1 VSVRSYPVPDGLDGQ
16 RLDQALSRMLGISR
30 TRAAALVDRA
40 LVTVDGELVPR
51 SARVLTD
58 QTLTVEDPEAAPA
71 VRPLVDL
78 PVLHADADIIVV
90 DKPVGM
96 AAHASPGWEGPT
108 VVDALAQAGYQIAQV
123 GPEERYGIVHRL
135 DVGTSGV
142 MVVAK
147 SARAY
152 TALKRAFKSR
162 EVLKVYHALVQGHPD
177 PASGTI
183 DAPIGRDPR
192 HAHRFAVTADGRPSV
207 THYETLESHRY
218 ASLLEITLET
228 GRTHQ
233 IRVHMAALHHPCCG
247 DRTYGA
253 DPVLAERLGLTRQWL
268 HAVRLGLRHPGT
280 GQQVEFTSPYPPD
293 LAAALEMIRTV

>member
-1 VSVRSYPVPDGLDGQ
+1 MTERSYHVPEGLDGQ
-16 RLDQALSRMLGISR
+16 RLDQALSRMLGLSR
-30 TRAAALVDRA
+30 TRAAELVDLA
-40 LVTVDGELVPR
+40 QVTVEGELMPK

-58 QTLTVEDPEAAPA
+58 QVIVVTDLDQPVAAEPA
-71 VRPLVDL
+71 MEL
-78 PVLHADADIIVV
+78 PVLYADEDIIVV

-108 VVDALAQAGYQIAQV
+108 VVGALARAGYQIAPV
-123 GPEERYGIVHRL
+123 GSDERQGIVHRL

-152 TALKRAFKSR
+152 SALKRAFKNR
-162 EVLKVYHALVQGHPD
+162 EVEKTYHALVQGRPD
-177 PASGTI
+177 PSVGTV

-192 HAHRFAVTADGRPSV
+192 HQHRFAVTADGRPSV

-218 ASLLEITLET
+218 ASLLQIRLET

-233 IRVHMAALHHPCCG
+233 IRVHMSAIRHPCCG
-247 DRTYGA
+247 DVVYGA
-253 DPVLAERLGLTRQWL
+253 DPTLATRLGLKRQWL
-268 HAVRLGLRHPGT
+268 HAVGLEFRHPGT
-280 GQQVEFTSPYPPD
+280 GAVVSFGSEYPSD
-293 LAAALEMIRTV
+293 LAHALDLIRAG